1 MLGIDAIDVAIAVGK
16 KRGTLRLVSF
26 GTRFD
31 TTAWGVS
38 DEHGVIFIEEKKAEA
53 VKRVFGSQAGP
64 GSFGR
69 LVQQHKEED

>member
-16 KRGTLRLVSF
+16 KRGTLTLRPF
-26 GTRFD
+26 ATRFD
-31 TTAWGVS
+31 TTAWSVS
-38 DEHGVIFIEEKKAEA
+38 DEHGVLFVEDEKAEA